1 MALDMVLACSIFHVF
16 PIVSKLML
24 QSESHLSYYKCNPVS
39 AAAAAM
45 FFMAADSVDSWGVVR
60 LFWLTVLSGAV
71 CRFVVVSL
79 KVASARH
86 ACVLPGLYACQLCQ
100 CHGAPCLCF

>member
-45 FFMAADSVDSWGVVR
+45 FFMAAEVVR